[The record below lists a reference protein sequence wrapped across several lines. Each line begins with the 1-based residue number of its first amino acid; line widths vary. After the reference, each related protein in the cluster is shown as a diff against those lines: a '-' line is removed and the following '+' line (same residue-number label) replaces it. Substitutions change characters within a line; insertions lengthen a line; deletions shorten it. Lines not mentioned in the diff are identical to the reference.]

1 MNKRIITTFLSL
13 MVFLV
18 SCSIP
23 KEKEEYEILKNE
35 NEKLKL
41 ENEKLLI
48 KLKNNANEANQII
61 LEIEKNYKEK
71 EYCVVKYY
79 IKKLKD
85 KYPETYFEK
94 DYEDL
99 LTKIDSVEKNKFTT
113 NSNSKVNSSLLNK
126 VLNDAA
132 KKSKYNSRSLGSGE
146 YIDYSKKNN

>member
-1 MNKRIITTFLSL
+1 MNKRIITTFLTL

-79 IKKLKD
+79 IKKL
-85 KYPETYFEK
+85 EH
-94 DYEDL
+94 
-99 LTKIDSVEKNKFTT
+99 
-113 NSNSKVNSSLLNK
+113 SSLYANFRDAEMRGYEGIIVILTQPESVHPAILNRINK
-126 VLNDAA
+126 AV
-132 KKSKYNSRSLGSGE
+132 SL
-146 YIDYSKKNN
+146 

>member
-1 MNKRIITTFLSL
+1 
-13 MVFLV
+13 MVFLL
-18 SCSIP
+18 SCGIP
-23 KEKEEYEILKNE
+23 KEEEEYEILKNE
-35 NEKLKL
+35 NQKLKL

-61 LEIEKNYKEK
+61 LEIEKAYEEK
-71 EYCVVKYY
+71 EYCVVKYDM
-79 IKKLKD
+79 KKLKD
-85 KYPETYFEK
+85 KYPELYFEK
-94 DYEDL
+94 GYEDL
-99 LTKIDSVEKNKFTT
+99 LTKIDSIEKNIFTT